1 MVLKFIKK
9 YWAVAFMIAM
19 GFVTW
24 YYYDLTAG
32 LGWLL
37 AAVLSVAFIHAND
50 NLMNVIEL
58 TEDQNKT
65 LYQVIE
71 ILRKENHGS

>member
-9 YWAVAFMIAM
+9 YWAVAFMIAT
-19 GFVTW
+19 GFAMV
-24 YYYDLTAG
+24 YHYDMVAG
-32 LGWLL
+32 LGWFL
-37 AAVLSVAFIHAND
+37 AAVSSVAFIQSND
-50 NLMNVIEL
+50 NLMDCIEL
-58 TEDQNKT
+58 AEDQNKT

>member
-9 YWAVAFMIAM
+9 YLAVAFMIAT
-19 GFVTW
+19 GFAMAYHYGIV
-24 YYYDLTAG
+24 AG
-32 LGWLL
+32 LGWFL
-37 AAVLSVAFIHAND
+37 AAVSSVAFIQSND
-50 NLMNVIEL
+50 NLMDIIEL
-58 TEDQNKT
+58 AEDQNKT